1 MDNREKFKTIFQELL
16 INIYTPKLYL
26 EYKFLNI
33 VQALDIYHKQTK
45 KIKHNIEYMSQDSCQ
60 NGIAQQLCEVIQ
72 NYPIQEDFKTFL
84 DSQVKYL
91 FKVEMNLK
99 DRLRNIIDN
108 ISYLFIENNDATKQ
122 SFADTF
128 NSQDDSLFSRI
139 NQDQDLKD
147 KFIKRVTEI
156 RNNLTNP
163 DKKIKL
169 KNQ

>member
-1 MDNREKFKTIFQELL
+1 
-16 INIYTPKLYL
+16 
-26 EYKFLNI
+26 
-33 VQALDIYHKQTK
+33 
-45 KIKHNIEYMSQDSCQ
+45 MSQDSCQ

-163 DKKIKL
+163 DKKIKI